1 MRKFLL
7 SLVVS
12 LACLSASAQATKPAF
27 CDVVIYDVGIFKEE
41 LTVIVDIGANKRG
54 YLINDDGSAKVFNS
68 PVDVLNFF
76 GELGWAVSQTYFIP
90 EFGQK
95 SNVLHFLLMKQ
106 VARKEDAIF
115 GLNIKN
121 NTNKK
126 KATKKAYERSKDD
139 DIY

>member
-12 LACLSASAQATKPAF
+12 LVCLSASAQATKPAF
-27 CDVVIYDVGIFKEE
+27 CEVVIYDVGIFKEE
-41 LTVIVDIGANKRG
+41 LTVIVDIGTSKRG

-76 GELGWAVSQTYFIP
+76 GELGWTVSQTYFIP